1 MALRNPTSNTTAQVP
16 RVGMIATVRNRRG
29 VVSGVRPHD
38 GLDGRLHIVDLEYND
53 GDHPM
58 EETILWEREPFAQLQ
73 RPAAL
78 PDPLSS
84 EPMKAEDLLALVR
97 ACRWSARSPFI
108 DPDGSGPMVRLPVS
122 SPFHGAVQIEDYQLM
137 PLLKAL
143 RMPRVSLLIADD
155 VGLGKTIEAG
165 LILSELLLR
174 RQIRRVLIM
183 APASLRLQWRDEMW
197 EKFALQFD
205 VVDRDA
211 TTQMRRRM
219 GMDANPWRSHSRI
232 ICSYHYLKQP
242 DILEQ
247 FRSASQHEPEA
258 ARLPWD
264 LLIVDEVHNLTPSP
278 FGEESELCAMLRQV
292 APMFEHRL
300 FLTATPHNGH
310 TRSFTGLLEMLDPV
324 RFSQNDELGPAERA
338 RVQEVLVRRL
348 KREINERSDPKR
360 FCERLPPQ
368 ALLVQLGRHEKQLAS
383 AFSALRLK
391 VRDLVFRESKR
402 RRLAGTFAIEVF
414 GKRLLS
420 CPMAFSES
428 WLRLQAG
435 LAEDEEVGEGE
446 VLAARKVVAEETVDD
461 REAESRQQT
470 AASTI
475 GAWMRPMASQLSVEM
490 AAVQAAVE
498 GLGFS
503 KAEDPRGTIP
513 GEDSRYD
520 ALLVLIEEQLRIDG
534 EWRNDERLVVF
545 TEYKTTL
552 DYLLIRLRNDL
563 DSDERVLRLFGGMD
577 DDEREEIKAAFNDP
591 DDPVRILLA
600 TDAASEGLNLQ
611 ETARYLLHYDIP
623 WNPARLEQRNG
634 RLDRHGQA
642 RDVTVWHFVSGEDED
657 LVFLDLVVRKV
668 DSIREDLG
676 TTGEV
681 FDEITFR
688 RLIEGESLD
697 KVQRELDVRVEVVRR
712 RTEIPRD
719 QRVDMNDEGE
729 GVDPEA
735 DLAVIAGELDLE
747 PISLRATLDSA
758 MALGTGGPRISGPD
772 QLGRSAIVE
781 PQPPSWTS
789 VIDDTIRLPAKGG
802 RIGPLRGLAFDPG
815 VFVHAANGLPV
826 FRPRRDTVLMHLS
839 HPMLQKALSSLT
851 RQRFPGGIE
860 LASSRWGVFRGPVPE
875 ADALLHLTVEHLAI
889 NELRETFHHWVRTVR
904 FPVRQGRLDTPL
916 EHLPA
921 LQLRSTYG
929 PPQHGDVELARE
941 LWLEVSEDIRAWI
954 QEGAAELA
962 QQLNAQLEQDRTQAL
977 DDENRRYQ
985 SRQGEVSAM
994 IESSTLARLD
1004 REIEQLQVRRAQGE
1018 LFDAERRLEDL
1029 EQDIAN
1035 REEEVKRRK
1044 RHYEEV
1050 REQLVR
1056 ERRHITGELI
1066 PRRYTMRGEAQVLPI
1081 TVEIILPGGPA

>member
-1 MALRNPTSNTTAQVP
+1 MAATTQVP

-38 GLDGRLHIVDLEYND
+38 GLDGRLHLVDLEYND

-78 PDPLSS
+78 PDPLAS
-84 EPMKAEDLLALVR
+84 EPMRAEDLLAMVR

-174 RQIRRVLIM
+174 RQIRRVLILT
-183 APASLRLQWRDEMW
+183 PASLRLQWRDEMW

-205 VVDRDA
+205 VVDRDS

-219 GMDANPWRSHSRI
+219 GMDANPWRSHTRI
-232 ICSYHYLKQP
+232 ISSYHYLKQP

-247 FRSASQHEPEA
+247 FRSASQHEHQG

-264 LLIVDEVHNLTPSP
+264 LLIVDEAHNLTPSP

-292 APMFEHRL
+292 APLFEHRL

-324 RFSQNDELGPAERA
+324 RFSQSDELGAAERA

-348 KREINERSDPKR
+348 KREINERSDRKR

-368 ALLVQLGRHEKQLAS
+368 ALLVELGRQEKQLAS

-391 VRDLVFRESKR
+391 VRELVSADSKR
-402 RRLAGTFAIEVF
+402 RRLAGTFAIEVL

-428 WLRLQAG
+428 WLRVQAG
-435 LAEDEEVGEGE
+435 LIEDEDVGEGE
-446 VLAARKVVAEETVDD
+446 VLAARKSVVEETVDD
-461 REAESRQQT
+461 REAESRQRT

-475 GAWMRPMASQLSVEM
+475 GAWLRPMAAQLTDEM
-490 AAVQAAVE
+490 NSVQAAVE

-503 KAEDPRGTIP
+503 KAEDPRDTIP
-513 GEDSRYD
+513 REDARYV
-520 ALLVLIEEQLRIDG
+520 ALLALIEEQLREDG
-534 EWRNDERLVVF
+534 QWRNDERLVVF

-552 DYLLIRLRNDL
+552 DYLLVRLREDL
-563 DSDERVLRLFGGMD
+563 DSPVRVLRLFGGMD
-577 DDEREEIKAAFNDP
+577 DDEREGIRAAFNDP
-591 DDPVRILLA
+591 DDPARILLA

-642 RDVTVWHFVSGEDED
+642 RDVTVWHFVSEDDQD
-657 LVFLDLVVRKV
+657 LGFLDLVVRKV

-676 TTGEV
+676 ATGEV
-681 FDEITFR
+681 FDEITYR

-697 KVQRELDVRVEVVRR
+697 EVQRELDARVESVRR

-719 QRVDMNDEGE
+719 ERITHDEGE
-729 GVDPEA
+729 GADPEA
-735 DLAVIAGELDLE
+735 DLAVIASELDLD
-747 PISLRATLDSA
+747 PVSLRTTLDSA
-758 MALGTGGPRISGPD
+758 MALGMGRPRISMPD
-772 QLGRSAIVE
+772 TEGGSSIVE
-781 PQPPSWTS
+781 PHPPSWGS
-789 VIDDTIRLPAKGG
+789 MIDDTVRLPAKGG
-802 RIGPLRGLAFDPG
+802 RIGPLRGLAFDAG
-815 VFVHAANGLPV
+815 VFVHAVNGLPV
-826 FRPRRDTVLMHLS
+826 FRPRRDTVLMHLA
-839 HPMLQKALSSLT
+839 HPMLQKTLSSLT
-851 RQRFPGGIE
+851 RQRFPGGNE
-860 LASSRWGVFRGPVPE
+860 LASSRWGVFRASVPE
-875 ADALLHLTVEHLAI
+875 VVLHLTVEHLAI

-904 FPVRQGRLDTPL
+904 FPICEGRLGEPL
-916 EHLPA
+916 EHVPA
-921 LQLRSTYG
+921 TQLRPTFG
-929 PPQHGDVELARE
+929 AARDGDVEMARE
-941 LWLEVSEDIRAWI
+941 LWLDVSVDIRAWI
-954 QEGAAELA
+954 QKATVELA
-962 QQLNAQLEQDRTQAL
+962 QQLTAQLEQDRAQAL

-994 IESSTLARLD
+994 IESSTLARLERD
-1004 REIEQLQVRRAQGE
+1004 IQQLRARRDQGE
-1018 LFDAERRLEDL
+1018 LFDPEQRLEDF
-1029 EQDIAN
+1029 ERDIAS
-1035 REEEVKRRK
+1035 RQEEVERRK

-1050 REQLVR
+1050 RDQLAR
-1056 ERRHITGELI
+1056 ERERITGQLI
-1066 PRRYTMRGEAQVLPI
+1066 PQRYKMRGEAQVLPI
-1081 TVEIILPGGPA
+1081 SVEFILPGGP